1 MKRVLALLLLVGVIG
16 CRETVVAVEVTIPD
30 ATGQLGP
37 AAGVTVMA
45 LPYDRDSLMAAME
58 NEAPTPRPHT
68 VELDSL
74 FQVFRAPFAESTRLA
89 MLMERLRDSLQAL
102 PVEASPRRSLED
114 SLAGLQRARQDAS
127 RRLDSVRAQVGPRI
141 DSLRAEVRAWEA
153 QAFRD
158 WAETTSSLTSGRLVA
173 GITDTTRH
181 DGTTRLYLPP
191 SGRSWWVYGR
201 SFNSGDPNS
210 EWYWNIPVTGP
221 RLVLDTSTGRLRPRY

>member
-1 MKRVLALLLLVGVIG
+1 M
-16 CRETVVAVEVTIPD
+16 IPD
-30 ATGQLGP
+30 ATGQLRP

-45 LPYDRDSLMAAME
+45 LPYDRDSLMASME

-68 VELDSL
+68 AELDSL
-74 FQVFRAPFAESTRLA
+74 FQVFREPFAQSTQLA
-89 MLMERLRDSLQAL
+89 MLMERLQDSLQRVPDDPTA
-102 PVEASPRRSLED
+102 AGGRRSIED
-114 SLAGLQRARQDAS
+114 SLAALGRAREEAS
-127 RRLDSVRAQVGPRI
+127 LRLNAVRVLVGPRI

-153 QAFRD
+153 VAFRN
-158 WAETTSSLTSGRLVA
+158 WAATTSALTSGRLVA

-191 SGRSWWVYGR
+191 GGRGWWVYGR

-210 EWYWNIPVTGP
+210 EWYWNLPISGP

>member
-1 MKRVLALLLLVGVIG
+1 M
-16 CRETVVAVEVTIPD
+16 TIPD

-45 LPYDRDSLMAAME
+45 LPYDRDSLLASME

-68 VELDSL
+68 SELDSL
-74 FQVFRAPFAESTRLA
+74 FQRFREPFAESTRLA
-89 MLMERLRDSLQAL
+89 VLVERLRDSLERTAED
-102 PVEASPRRSLED
+102 PSAGGTRRALED
-114 SLAGLQRARQDAS
+114 SLARLSVAREAAV
-127 RRLDSVRAQVGPRI
+127 RRLDEVRAEVAPRI

-153 QAFRD
+153 ETFRN
-158 WAETTSSLTSGRLVA
+158 WAETTSSLSSGRLVA
-173 GITDTTRH
+173 GITDTTRF
-181 DGTTRLYLPP
+181 DGTARLYLPP

-210 EWYWNIPVTGP
+210 EWYWNLPVTGS